1 VLVHSSAPTR
11 LDLAGGTLD
20 IWPLYL
26 FHSNSQT
33 LNAALSLKAECTVS
47 TSEDQYWHLESQDTE
62 ETITIADLDDS
73 HASSKNRLLYR
84 VLQHF
89 RPDPV
94 RITTRSDSPVGAG
107 LAGSSALTVALCAA
121 LSRYTETSYSPNSL
135 MSLAA
140 NLEVQ
145 VIGVPTG
152 VQDYRPA
159 MYGGVAAIEMGPAGV
174 TRTKLKVDPKELSR
188 RIIIAYTGQSRNSGI
203 NNWEITKRHINGDD
217 DVIELLHE
225 ISKTAAAM
233 RAALEAADW
242 AQVSRQVANEWK
254 LRKCLAP
261 TVTTPTIEKFI
272 QHGLVVGAQA
282 AKICGAG
289 GGGCILFIAD
299 PLTVPS
305 IRKTLKEKGA
315 SVLDTEISEGGLQ
328 VNVERFPS

>member
-1 VLVHSSAPTR
+1 MLVHSSAPTR

-47 TSEDQYWHLESQDTE
+47 TSEDQSWHVESHDTE
-62 ETITIADLDDS
+62 ETITLPNLDDS
-73 HASSKNRLLYR
+73 HAASKNRLVYR

-107 LAGSSALTVALCAA
+107 LAGSSALALALCAG
-121 LSRYTETSYSPNSL
+121 LSRYTETNYSPESL

-145 VIGVPTG
+145 VIEVPTG

-174 TRTKLKVDPKELSR
+174 TRTKLNVDPRELSR
-188 RIIIAYTGQSRNSGI
+188 RIIIAYTGQTRNSGI
-203 NNWEITKRHINGDD
+203 NNWEITKRHIDGDR

-225 ISKTAAAM
+225 ISKIAAVM
-233 RAALEAADW
+233 RAALQTADW
-242 AQVSRQVANEWK
+242 AEVSRQITNEWR
-254 LRKCLAP
+254 LRKRLAP

-272 QHGLVVGAQA
+272 QDGLAAGAQA

-305 IRKTLKEKGA
+305 IRKTLTEKGA
-315 SVLDTEISEGGLQ
+315 SILNAEINADGLQ
-328 VNVERFPS
+328 VNVG

>member
-1 VLVHSSAPTR
+1 MLVHSSAPTR

-26 FHSNSQT
+26 FHNNSQT
-33 LNAALSLKAECTVS
+33 LNAALSLRAECTVS
-47 TSEDQYWHLESQDTE
+47 TSEDQNWHVESQDTD
-62 ETITIADLDDS
+62 ETITIPDLNDS
-73 HASSKNRLLYR
+73 HAASKNRLVYC

-121 LSRYTETSYSPNSL
+121 LSRYTETSRSPESL

-174 TRTKLKVDPKELSR
+174 TRTKLKIDPKELSR

-203 NNWEITKRHINGDD
+203 NNWEITKRHINGDG

-225 ISKTAAAM
+225 ISKIATAM
-233 RAALEAADW
+233 RTALETADW
-242 AQVSRQVANEWK
+242 AQVSRLIANEWR
-254 LRKCLAP
+254 LRKRLAP

-272 QHGLVVGAQA
+272 HHGLAAGAQA

-305 IRKTLKEKGA
+305 IRKTLTEKGA
-315 SVLDTEISEGGLQ
+315 SILNAEINADGLQ
-328 VNVERFPS
+328 VNVG